1 MQARFLP
8 TGEGHRVTTLELL
21 FDLVFVFAITQV
33 SGSVVHRLTLVGVA
47 QGLVIMALIWFGWS
61 AYTWL
66 GNQARAD
73 EGPLRLSMYLA
84 MAGYFVVALTIHE
97 AFDAH
102 PGGLRGPVV
111 FVVAYAVIRLAHL
124 VIYWVAAGDDAGL
137 RHTIQLALATT
148 LVTLVFLLV
157 GALLDPGPRLAV
169 WTVAVLIDYVG
180 VYVGAASGWRVLA
193 PGHFAERHG
202 LVIIIA
208 IGESLVSVG
217 TAVSHT
223 AMDWR
228 LLVGALLGVT
238 LAITLWR
245 TYFNAIAV
253 AVEDGLRKLT
263 GDDRTRMARDV
274 FTYLH
279 LPAVV
284 GIVGMAV
291 GLGVTLDQVALS
303 SHDLPGIAVAAL
315 YGGAALYLVSL
326 SALRWRVLGGPS
338 VPRLVLAGCLV
349 AVGVLLSFAHP
360 APLTDAAVV
369 TASFVA
375 LVTFDA
381 VRYGSATR
389 TMRLGGERA

>member
-1 MQARFLP
+1 MQPRFLP
-8 TGEGHRVTTLELL
+8 TGDGHRVTTLELL
-21 FDLVFVFAITQV
+21 FDLVFVFAITEV
-33 SGSVVHRLTLVGVA
+33 SGSVAHRLTLVGVA
-47 QGLVIMALIWFGWS
+47 QGLVVMALIWFGWS
-61 AYTWL
+61 AYAWL

-73 EGPLRLSMYLA
+73 EGPLRVSMYLA
-84 MAGYFVVALTIHE
+84 IAGYFVVALTIHE
-97 AFDAH
+97 AFDDL

-157 GALLDPGPRLAV
+157 GALLDPGTRLVV
-169 WTVAVLIDYVG
+169 WTVAVLVDYVG
-180 VYVGAASGWRVLA
+180 VYVGAASGWRVFA

-217 TAVSHT
+217 TAVSHV
-223 AMDWR
+223 AIDWR
-228 LLVGALLGVT
+228 LLVGALLGVI

-253 AVEDGLRKLT
+253 VGEGKLRELT
-263 GDDRTRMARDV
+263 GDERTRLARDV

-291 GLGVTLDQVALS
+291 GLGVTLNEVALGS
-303 SHDLPGIAVAAL
+303 PDLPGTAVATL

-326 SALRWRVLGGPS
+326 SALRWRVLESPS
-338 VPRLVLAGCLV
+338 VPRLVLGGCL
-349 AVGVLLSFAHP
+349 AALGVLLSFAHP

-369 TASFVA
+369 TVSFVT

-381 VRYGSATR
+381 VRYGSMTR
-389 TMRLGGERA
+389 TIRLGGRA

>member
-1 MQARFLP
+1 VQARFLP
-8 TGEGHRVTTLELL
+8 TGDGHRVTTLELL
-21 FDLVFVFAITQV
+21 FDLVFVFAITEV
-33 SGSVVHRLTLVGVA
+33 SGSVAHRLTLVGVA

-61 AYTWL
+61 AYAWL

-73 EGPLRLSMYLA
+73 EGPLRVSMYLA
-84 MAGYFVVALTIHE
+84 MAAYFVAALTIRE
-97 AFDAH
+97 AFGDL

-124 VIYWVAAGDDAGL
+124 LIYWVAAGDDAGL
-137 RHTIQLALATT
+137 RHTIQKTLATAS
-148 LVTLVFLLV
+148 VTLVLLLV
-157 GALLDPGPRLAV
+157 GAFLDPDVRLAV
-169 WTVAVLIDYVG
+169 WAVAVLIDYVG
-180 VYVGAASGWRVLA
+180 VYLGAASGWRVNA

-217 TAVSHT
+217 TAVSHV
-223 AMDWR
+223 AIDWR
-228 LLVGALLGVT
+228 LLIGALLGVT

-253 AVEDGLRKLT
+253 AVEGKLRELT
-263 GDDRTRMARDV
+263 GDERTRLARDV

-291 GLGVTLDQVALS
+291 GLGVTLDEVAEGS
-303 SHDLPGIAVAAL
+303 ADLPGIAVAIL
-315 YGGAALYLVSL
+315 YGGAVLYLVSL
-326 SALRWRVLGGPS
+326 SALRWRVLGRPS
-338 VPRLVLAGCLV
+338 VPRLVLGAGL
-349 AVGVLLSFAHP
+349 AVLGVLLSLTDP
-360 APLTDAAVV
+360 APLADVAVV
-369 TASFVA
+369 AAAFVA

-381 VRYGSATR
+381 VRYGSETR
-389 TMRLGGERA
+389 TMRLGEQA